1 MPHLSDG
8 WRGEDSPVAFFDRL
22 PGCTKKPLRA
32 TDPNRAVSLSLRD
45 VRGKGRARVFGLLK
59 QPIAPKDKR
68 QFVRAPIQFATASVL
83 DPPRPGLGCS
93 IVATFARRARIAFL
107 FRLGGIGASPVMPK
121 AKFESH

>member
-1 MPHLSDG
+1 M
-8 WRGEDSPVAFFDRL
+8 
-22 PGCTKKPLRA
+22 
-32 TDPNRAVSLSLRD
+32 
-45 VRGKGRARVFGLLK
+45 K

-107 FRLGGIGASPVMPK
+107 FHLGGIGASPVKPK